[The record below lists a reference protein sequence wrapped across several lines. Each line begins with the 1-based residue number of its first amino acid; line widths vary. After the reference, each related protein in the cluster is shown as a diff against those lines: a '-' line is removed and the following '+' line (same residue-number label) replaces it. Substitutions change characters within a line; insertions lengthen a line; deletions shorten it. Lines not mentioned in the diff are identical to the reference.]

1 MITYEELMEKWK
13 LATED
18 HDCMIDT
25 SEFEKCEMC
34 EKVLDAKVYLECHLY
49 DILQLLK
56 RYSEGRGEVSD
67 ISERLREAA
76 EVYEIPYEDVLL
88 VWNAAM
94 GRAAEECEMVS
105 RTCQET
111 DNPGQS
117 LGAGHCAVRSLAL
130 IADHKFED
138 ASRDSMLRKR
148 LK

>member
-1 MITYEELMEKWK
+1 MEKWK

-76 EVYEIPYEDVLL
+76 ETYGILYEDVRL
-88 VWNAAM
+88 VWNAAI
-94 GRAAEECEMVS
+94 GRAAQVLNNTELYGYQNGLQAAQQ
-105 RTCQET
+105 RI
-111 DNPGQS
+111 
-117 LGAGHCAVRSLAL
+117 LAL